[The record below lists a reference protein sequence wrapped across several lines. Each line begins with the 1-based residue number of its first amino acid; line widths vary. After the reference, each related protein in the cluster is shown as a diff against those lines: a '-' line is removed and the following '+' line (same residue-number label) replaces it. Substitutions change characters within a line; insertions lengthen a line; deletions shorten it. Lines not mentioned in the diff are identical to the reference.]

1 MPLSPSHQVLH
12 PHYIELARLAFRN
25 HLMYKDRASRSWAD
39 VAYGRA
45 DGVNSLVKSAAG
57 DAFPEAMK
65 KDFEALEKEYQ
76 ELPR

>member
-1 MPLSPSHQVLH
+1 MPLSPSHEILH
-12 PHYIELARLAFRN
+12 SHYIELARIAFRN
-25 HLMYKDRASRSWAD
+25 HLYFKDSASRSWAD

-45 DGVNSLVKSAAG
+45 DGVNSLVKTVAG
-57 DAFPEAMK
+57 DDFSEKMK